1 MVKEFH
7 EGLWTIHYY
16 QLHNYWDNLE
26 NTALHVAFIGFC
38 QEKKGT
44 VCYRWFYS
52 CFYIYLKKQ
61 TNKPACM
68 FILSWYYWQL
78 YVKADK
84 LQTTSVSTLVS
95 LQMESLEGDEL
106 CFPHLLNTS
115 CRRTATYRPTIIL
128 TKSLMIFMSLLTAA
142 LNLLVII
149 SISHFRQRSSP
160 CIHFIRRNS
169 FAHFVILCKSILILK
184 IMFCK

>member
-1 MVKEFH
+1 MKGFGLYIIISYTTTGIIWKIQLCMLPSLGFAKKKRYSMSSMV
-7 EGLWTIHYY
+7 L
-16 QLHNYWDNLE
+16 QLFLHLSKKKPNL
-26 NTALHVAFIGFC
+26 H
-38 QEKKGT
+38 
-44 VCYRWFYS
+44 
-52 CFYIYLKKQ
+52 
-61 TNKPACM
+61 CM

-115 CRRTATYRPTIIL
+115 CRRTTTYRPTFIL

-169 FAHFVILCKSILILK
+169 FAHFVILRKSILILK